1 MLINYIFKNYFDIKK
16 LENISYLNM
25 MIISLYTSYN
35 LFYDI
40 NLTDN
45 IFYLLCFIIIDTLF
59 IQYDRIDTFIHH
71 IDTMLIILYIY
82 YYGIDIKNN
91 NYSIIQVLKTEISSI
106 FLGITYFLK
115 KFKFKKILQS
125 ISNLI
130 FVFTFYK
137 FRIFDF
143 FKNIYLNPNFF
154 DSLIT
159 NNSNFQLYTKYILI
173 TILYGLNLYWFVII
187 LKIFFKSL
195 NLNLKNYNIEIYL
208 QYSYSLCTLS
218 TLLAYLF
225 NLKENIYSFYNYII
239 IDVVFNCF
247 LTISSYYYHKNC
259 YLNYLKNN
267 DILDES
273 KNDYKKI
280 MLIDIFILNTKGL
293 MNVYLHFNIH
303 NAYFGIYKFLYYFQI
318 LLFLSKFTYV
328 AYHLFNKNKINNFS
342 FILGINPFLCIF
354 YSSLLALDKNSG
366 KITLC
371 ILFFMS
377 LIVLI
382 VPFYKM
388 NHLSI
393 HLFIIVINYLLV
405 LNNILY

>member
-195 NLNLKNYNIEIYL
+195 NLNLKY
-208 QYSYSLCTLS
+208 
-218 TLLAYLF
+218 
-225 NLKENIYSFYNYII
+225 
-239 IDVVFNCF
+239 
-247 LTISSYYYHKNC
+247 
-259 YLNYLKNN
+259 
-267 DILDES
+267 
-273 KNDYKKI
+273 
-280 MLIDIFILNTKGL
+280 
-293 MNVYLHFNIH
+293 
-303 NAYFGIYKFLYYFQI
+303 
-318 LLFLSKFTYV
+318 
-328 AYHLFNKNKINNFS
+328 
-342 FILGINPFLCIF
+342 
-354 YSSLLALDKNSG
+354 
-366 KITLC
+366 
-371 ILFFMS
+371 
-377 LIVLI
+377 
-382 VPFYKM
+382 
-388 NHLSI
+388 
-393 HLFIIVINYLLV
+393 
-405 LNNILY
+405 